1 MVEKSPNYLITIMTN
16 GERVTIE
23 FIYSGSIPKF
33 KDGDIFNVVVPLFSD
48 TQSGA
53 QSVKTIN
60 DDKSNLIMQYCYEP
74 KSLNDISSLLN
85 ISSKRYIRE
94 RIIRP
99 LINQGKLEFT
109 NKNSV
114 NARNQRYVTVKNKD

>member
-1 MVEKSPNYLITIMTN
+1 MVEKSTNYLRTIITS
-16 GERVTIE
+16 GERVTIG

-48 TQSGA
+48 TQSGV

-60 DDKSNLIMQYCYEP
+60 DDKLNLILQYCYEP

-85 ISSKRYIRE
+85 ISSKRYIRG